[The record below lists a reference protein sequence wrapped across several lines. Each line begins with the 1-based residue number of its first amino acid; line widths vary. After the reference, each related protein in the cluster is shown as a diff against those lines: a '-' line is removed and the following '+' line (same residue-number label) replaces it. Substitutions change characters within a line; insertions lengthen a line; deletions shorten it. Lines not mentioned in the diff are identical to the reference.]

1 MITWTLAGGRCPWS
15 HTRSRVRG
23 GDLLRTLGCG
33 NGYRFLRSPPV
44 EATAAASPLQIAWR
58 PPAQHPERPVER
70 VYASLSALS
79 RFRVVHPAQSGR
91 ARSRAKN
98 LRGARFAPWT
108 GPGRVSR
115 LAVELWQ
122 SPASTRR
129 RYWNDDERCSSPS
142 PASSGVASLRASS
155 AAPVYRA
162 ARSWSVVAIISWRRV
177 IRRSSSISE

>member
-1 MITWTLAGGRCPWS
+1 MDPRRRALSMVAHAVESEGGLPAPHLGLRQWVSLPALTAGGSDGRGVPAADRLAAPS
-15 HTRSRVRG
+15 PTPRTARRARVRVAERALEISG
-23 GDLLRTLGCG
+23 GHR
-33 NGYRFLRSPPV
+33 
-44 EATAAASPLQIAWR
+44 
-58 PPAQHPERPVER
+58 
-70 VYASLSALS
+70 
-79 RFRVVHPAQSGR
+79 AQSGR

-162 ARSWSVVAIISWRRV
+162 ARSWSVVATISWRRV